1 MALASLF
8 SSDRVFNTLIN
19 SLNSASS
26 LFDEVAA
33 CAGCCPERRID
44 PIANVVD
51 VKQLSIASRR
61 DSDNAVDDEEEVV
74 VNSGTG
80 TDGVKADAVVAI
92 NDAMS
97 VVTEDFLILLL
108 MTILWRRMEV
118 ESGGLAAQQLGS
130 GSK

>member
-8 SSDRVFNTLIN
+8 SSERVFNTLIN

-74 VNSGTG
+74 NCGTG
-80 TDGVKADAVVAI
+80 KDGVKADAVVAN
-92 NDAMS
+92 NDATS
-97 VVTEDFLILLL
+97 VVTVDFLILLL
-108 MTILWRRMEV
+108 MLLQR
-118 ESGGLAAQQLGS
+118 
-130 GSK
+130 